1 MDTPGVQLTENT
13 QALAGAVDTNEQ
25 LGGPKV
31 SRSREGRQLLMA
43 RGIHGTLCLYVLYV
57 ATCDFGADHDFK
69 YEVV

>member
-1 MDTPGVQLTENT
+1 METPGVPLTENT

-31 SRSREGRQLLMA
+31 SRSREGRQLVMA
-43 RGIHGTLCLYVLYV
+43 RGIHGTLCLYV
-57 ATCDFGADHDFK
+57 ATCDFGADHDLK